1 MPETPPSNL
10 WTRRELAKLGAAALA
25 VGAGCQSASEPQQ
38 AAAPAESIEIIDPHV
53 HVWANDPN
61 YPWPEENRNPPS
73 EDFTPEMLLGL
84 MAEHGVSKTVIVHPM
99 HFRWDCRYVGDTLKK
114 YPDKFEGVCR
124 VNPEAPDAADELSK
138 WTEEWGFRGVRLSP
152 AANESG
158 DWINNR
164 ELMDPIW
171 KRAQDLKIPMTILT
185 RPSRLPAIAALTER
199 HPDLDVVID
208 HMADSPP
215 RDLEQR
221 KLLLDL
227 ARFPR
232 MYVKISHT
240 WSISETGEYPWR
252 DTWDLVKS
260 VHGAFGPERIMWGT
274 DWPVSLSKTDY
285 GSTLR
290 LVRDEMDFFN
300 DDDKS
305 WVLGKTIRRLWP
317 FA

>member
-1 MPETPPSNL
+1 MQETPPSKP
-10 WTRRELAKLGAAALA
+10 WTRRDVARLGAVALA
-25 VGAGCQSASEPQQ
+25 GVAGCASEPEPQP
-38 AAAPAESIEIIDPHV
+38 AAAPAESAEIIDPHV
-53 HVWANDPN
+53 HVWVNDPQ
-61 YPWPEENRNPPS
+61 YPWPEENRNPPA
-73 EDFTPEMLLGL
+73 EDFTPEMLLAL

-99 HFRWDCRYVGDTLKK
+99 HYRWDCRYVGDTLKK

-152 AANESG
+152 GTNASG
-158 DWINNR
+158 DWIDNR
-164 ELMDPIW
+164 SLMDPIW
-171 KRAQDLKIPMTILT
+171 KRAQDLKVPMAILT
-185 RPSRLPAIAALTER
+185 KPPRLPAIAALTER

-208 HMADSPP
+208 HMADCPP
-215 RDLEQR
+215 QDMDQR

-232 MYVKISHT
+232 TYVKISHT
-240 WSISETGEYPWR
+240 WNISETGEYPWR

-260 VHGAFGPERIMWGT
+260 VYDSFGPERIMWGT
-274 DWPVSLSKTDY
+274 DWPVCLSKTDY

-290 LVRDEMDFFN
+290 LVKDEMDFFN
-300 DDDKS
+300 DEDKS
-305 WVLGKTIRRLWP
+305 WILGKTVRRLWP